1 MVKSI
6 FYILLSAL
14 IISNLFSFLE
24 TPKSGI
30 FYTFKLIFLIMTTA
44 YLTVVFNIKKNSIIL
59 TKGNL
64 FIIVFIWTTLLI
76 PSVYGSG
83 SFISGIIFIF
93 SFLLLGYFC
102 FIAFPNNINSMKEYF
117 KINYVWL
124 LTLFG
129 GLVFAIGLSYIGYSK
144 MYYISVDGRLRY
156 LFSFSNSNFLGSFAY
171 VGCII
176 GIKLIFLKAYNK
188 YHKIIYL
195 LITIFILIFMLALLI
210 LSDSRTPF
218 YALIIYIATYILLN
232 VKFKINP
239 YIKVF
244 IGCLLCC
251 IVILIIPQIDFDFN
265 LIDTITSNRFSFWG
279 ILVSNLNGIE
289 WLIGKGAGLTAT
301 ELIRSLNRITYDNSF
316 LSTLMQHGILGL
328 FGMFLLIFSSI
339 KQIVKINNL
348 KLKKIAIATLMSWL
362 AFSLFESSFYSTGNL
377 TSIYIWSELG
387 ILISSNKF
395 FDTKV

>member
-1 MVKSI
+1 
-6 FYILLSAL
+6 
-14 IISNLFSFLE
+14 
-24 TPKSGI
+24 
-30 FYTFKLIFLIMTTA
+30 
-44 YLTVVFNIKKNSIIL
+44 
-59 TKGNL
+59 
-64 FIIVFIWTTLLI
+64 
-76 PSVYGSG
+76 
-83 SFISGIIFIF
+83 
-93 SFLLLGYFC
+93 
-102 FIAFPNNINSMKEYF
+102 
-117 KINYVWL
+117 
-124 LTLFG
+124 
-129 GLVFAIGLSYIGYSK
+129 
-144 MYYISVDGRLRY
+144 
-156 LFSFSNSNFLGSFAY
+156 
-171 VGCII
+171 
-176 GIKLIFLKAYNK
+176 
-188 YHKIIYL
+188 
-195 LITIFILIFMLALLI
+195 ML
-210 LSDSRTPF
+210 
-218 YALIIYIATYILLN
+218 
-232 VKFKINP
+232 
-239 YIKVF
+239 
-244 IGCLLCC
+244 
-251 IVILIIPQIDFDFN
+251 LIIPQIDFDFN